1 MGGCCTGHPST
12 LTAPPDVRRPGAAE
26 ARSPGAAI
34 AKAMEAATPGSHT
47 HHTTFVDNNGEN
59 THYPRPERDSSH
71 GINW

>member
-1 MGGCCTGHPST
+1 
-12 LTAPPDVRRPGAAE
+12 
-26 ARSPGAAI
+26 
-34 AKAMEAATPGSHT
+34 MEAATPGSHT